1 MRKSILLLVL
11 TLFMHCPGF
20 AQADSTSSYVI
31 IDLKL
36 QLAKAG
42 NDSSRSLIWAGLSYF
57 YAYSSFDSSL
67 LYAEKAL
74 KLSNKIDF
82 ARGKANALIGFG
94 NLYLRQGDYPMALQY
109 QFQAKELSETF
120 NFKREKAISLMQ
132 LGFTYQNLSDYDRS
146 IAFSMQAKEL
156 FNGNSWDN
164 YNIEN
169 EIGISNTYMATN
181 KKDSA
186 MACMQKVYD
195 DPKNKIMM
203 PIILEVLGNINTS
216 LGNFAIAKD
225 QLHRAIAANIKNND
239 LYSLIWAY
247 NSIAKLYQA
256 TNQTDSAIYNA
267 LKAFTLAEKIQLNE
281 GILINSLILAKE
293 FEASD
298 AAKALYYRKIYDDVY
313 NKMYGQ
319 DKVLAL
325 QKTLAEQQE
334 RQKQVDEKR
343 MADVN
348 RLKQIAYTAGL
359 AILLLVALVLY
370 WNNRQKQKANNILQ
384 QQKQKIE
391 STLSELKSTQSQLIQ
406 SEKMASLGELTAG
419 IAHEIQ
425 NPLNFVN
432 NFSEVSNELLDEMN
446 AEIVKG
452 NFEEAKLIANDIKQN
467 LEKITHHGKRADAIV
482 KGMLQHSRSSSA
494 VKEPTD
500 INKLADEYL
509 RLAFHGLRAKDKT
522 FNATLKTDFDETIGN
537 INIIPQDIGRVI
549 LNLITNAFYA
559 VDEKKKSGAE
569 NYEPTVSIVTKKVN
583 DKSDSYRIEISIG
596 DNGNGIPEHIKEKI
610 FQPFFTTKP
619 TGQGTGLGL
628 SLAYDIVKAHGGKL
642 NMETSEADA
651 GVPGKNGRTAFI
663 IELPVNH
670 TD

>member
-1 MRKSILLLVL
+1 
-11 TLFMHCPGF
+11 MHRPGF
-20 AQADSTSSYVI
+20 AQEDSTSSYEI
-31 IDLKL
+31 IDLKQ
-36 QLAKAG
+36 QLVKAG
-42 NDSSRSLIWAGLSYF
+42 SDSSRSLIWAGLSYL

-67 LYAEKAL
+67 LYAEKSL

-109 QFQAKELSETF
+109 EFQAKELSETF
-120 NFKREKAISLMQ
+120 HFKREEAISLME
-132 LGFTYQNLSDYDRS
+132 LGFTYQNLSDYERS
-146 IAFSMQAKEL
+146 IAFSMQARKL
-156 FNGNSWDN
+156 FNGNYWSN
-164 YNIEN
+164 YNVEN
-169 EIGISNTYMATN
+169 EIAISNTYMATN

-186 MACMQKVYD
+186 LACMQKVYD
-195 DPKNKIMM
+195 DPKNKVMM
-203 PIILEVLGNINTS
+203 PIILEVLGNINAS
-216 LGNFAIAKD
+216 LGNIAIAKE
-225 QLHRAIAANIKNND
+225 QLHRAIASDIKNND

-247 NSIAKLYQA
+247 NSIAKLYQT

-293 FEASD
+293 FEESD
-298 AAKALYYRKIYDDVY
+298 AGKALYYRKIYDDVY

-319 DKVLAL
+319 DKILAL

-348 RLKQIAYTAGL
+348 RLKQIAYTGGL

-370 WNNRQKQKANNILQ
+370 WNNRQKQKANNVLQ
-384 QQKQKIE
+384 QQKEKIE

-432 NFSEVSNELLDEMN
+432 NFSEVNKELIDEMQQELK
-446 AEIVKG
+446 AGKIDDAIE
-452 NFEEAKLIANDIKQN
+452 LSNDIKAN
-467 LEKITHHGKRADAIV
+467 EEKINHHGKRADAIV
-482 KGMLQHSRSSSA
+482 KGMLQHSSSGSGK
-494 VKEPTD
+494 KEPTD

-509 RLAFHGLRAKDKT
+509 RLAYHGLRAKDKS
-522 FNATLKTDFDETIGN
+522 FNATLKTNFDETIGN
-537 INIIPQDIGRVI
+537 INIIPQDMGRVI
-549 LNLITNAFYA
+549 LNLITNAFYV
-559 VDEKKKSGAE
+559 VDEKKKQAAAGLPTFERLATL
-569 NYEPTVSIVTKKVN
+569 YDPTVSVSTKKVG
-583 DKSDSYRIEISIG
+583 DKVMINVK
-596 DNGNGIPEHIKEKI
+596 DNGNGIPQKVLDKI

-628 SLAYDIVKAHGGKL
+628 SLSYDIVKAHGGELKV
-642 NMETSEADA
+642 ETKEGEGSE
-651 GVPGKNGRTAFI
+651 FI
-663 IELPVNH
+663 IQLPI
-670 TD
+670 

>member
-1 MRKSILLLVL
+1 
-11 TLFMHCPGF
+11 MHCPGF
-20 AQADSTSSYVI
+20 AQADSTSSYEI
-31 IDLKL
+31 IDLKQ

-120 NFKREKAISLMQ
+120 HFKREKAISLTE
-132 LGFTYQNLSDYDRS
+132 LGFTYQALSDYDRS
-146 IAFSMQAKEL
+146 IAFSMQAREL
-156 FNGNSWDN
+156 FNGNSWGF
-164 YNIEN
+164 YNVEN
-169 EIGISNTYMATN
+169 EIAISNTYMATN

-186 MACMQKVYD
+186 LACLQKVYD
-195 DPKNKIMM
+195 DPKNKVMM
-203 PIILEVLGNINTS
+203 PIILAVLGYINTS
-216 LGNFAIAKD
+216 LDKFAIAKE
-225 QLHRAIAANIKNND
+225 QLHRAIAADIKNND
-239 LYSLIWAY
+239 LYSQIWAY
-247 NSIAKLYQA
+247 NSIAKLYQT
-256 TNQTDSAIYNA
+256 TNQTDSATYNA

-281 GILINSLILAKE
+281 GILINSMILTKE

-298 AAKALYYRKIYDDVY
+298 AGKALYYRKIYDDVY

-325 QKTLAEQQE
+325 QKTLAAQQE
-334 RQKQVDEKR
+334 RQKQDDEKR

-348 RLKQIAYTAGL
+348 RLKQITSTAGL
-359 AILLLVALVLY
+359 AMLLLVALALY

-432 NFSEVSNELLDEMN
+432 NFSEVSNELIDEMKD
-446 AEIVKG
+446 EISKG
-452 NFEEAKLIANDIKQN
+452 NYEEVTAIADDIKQN
-467 LEKITHHGKRADAIV
+467 LEKINHHGKRADAIV
-482 KGMLQHSRSSSA
+482 KGMLQHSQASTGK
-494 VKEPTD
+494 KEPTY

-509 RLAFHGLRAKDKT
+509 RLSYHGLLAKDKI
-522 FNATLKTDFDETIGN
+522 FNATLKTDFDETLGN
-537 INIIPQDIGRVI
+537 INIIPQDVGRVL
-549 LNLITNAFYA
+549 LNLYNNAFYA
-559 VDEKKKSGAE
+559 VAEKKRQRSE
-569 NYEPTVSIVTKKVN
+569 SFDPTVSVSTKKKN
-583 DKSDSYRIEISIG
+583 DKLQITVK
-596 DNGNGIPEHIKEKI
+596 DNGNGIPQNILDKI

-628 SLAYDIVKAHGGKL
+628 SLSYDIIKAHSGEIKV
-642 NMETSEADA
+642 ETKE
-651 GVPGKNGRTAFI
+651 GEETIFI
-663 IELPVNH
+663 ITLPI
-670 TD
+670 

>member
-1 MRKSILLLVL
+1 
-11 TLFMHCPGF
+11 MHCPGF
-20 AQADSTSSYVI
+20 AQADSTSSYEI
-31 IDLKL
+31 IDLKQ

-120 NFKREKAISLMQ
+120 HFKREKAISLTE
-132 LGFTYQNLSDYDRS
+132 LGFTYQDLSDYDRS
-146 IAFSMQAKEL
+146 IAFSMQAREL
-156 FNGNSWDN
+156 FNGNSWGF
-164 YNIEN
+164 YNVEN
-169 EIGISNTYMATN
+169 EIAISNTYMATN

-186 MACMQKVYD
+186 LACLQKVYD
-195 DPKNKIMM
+195 DPKNKVMM
-203 PIILEVLGNINTS
+203 PIILAVLGYINTS
-216 LGNFAIAKD
+216 LDKFAIAKE
-225 QLHRAIAANIKNND
+225 QLHRAIASDIKNND

-325 QKTLAEQQE
+325 QKTLAAQQE

-359 AILLLVALVLY
+359 AILLLVALELY

-432 NFSEVSNELLDEMN
+432 NFSEVNKELLAEMKDEMS
-446 AEIVKG
+446 KG
-452 NFEEAKLIANDIKQN
+452 NIDDAKEIANDVIAN
-467 LEKITHHGKRADAIV
+467 EEKINHHGKRADAIV
-482 KGMLQHSRSSSA
+482 KGMLQHSRKSE
-494 VKEPTD
+494 VVREKTD
-500 INKLADEYL
+500 INALCDEYL
-509 RLAFHGLRAKDKT
+509 RLSYHGMRAKDKNL
-522 FNATLKTDFDETIGN
+522 NADFKTDFDKSAGK
-537 INIIPQDIGRVI
+537 INVVPQDIGRVL
-549 LNLITNAFYA
+549 LNLINNAFYA
-559 VDEKKKSGAE
+559 VNERQKTDGE
-569 NYEPTVSIVTKKVN
+569 NYKPIVSIQTKKMNNSV
-583 DKSDSYRIEISIG
+583 EITVT
-596 DNGNGIPEHIKEKI
+596 DNGNGIPASIKDKI

-628 SLAYDIVKAHGGKL
+628 SLSYDIVKAHGGEIKV
-642 NMETSEADA
+642 ETKQGEGSE
-651 GVPGKNGRTAFI
+651 FSI
-663 IELPVNH
+663 QLP
-670 TD
+670 TI